1 VTGVDVSS
9 APINTD
15 TTDPSATDP
24 SNLGNPVVVHS
35 DTLGDLDVDQVID
48 DWTGV
53 DPPQVPAEVSSVES
67 ATLEGDYI
75 ADDLADGIYVGFLM
89 NALDENEQGFVF
101 DIRNSLAD
109 AKQVT
114 NGMHLYSA
122 YLDSVLFVSLA
133 TSGEA
138 NSAISVSKYFE
149 LDHLIGIND
158 YTYSD
163 LFHGLT
169 LLLSN
174 FNETYANTYLNIIEE
189 ELSYNLKNKLGCPKS
204 KLDILL
210 INLVPFINYKFNIS
224 SEWVLSMEIKYIILK
239 LINIKNIKIKN
250 ELVDI
255 IWDTYIKSNI
265 VSKDFIGTLISQW
278 IIKIK
283 V

>member
-1 VTGVDVSS
+1 MANSRTKSKKRRKKKGTKARGPAIFLIVIFIAAGLLLINQVNQSPSSSTTPIGIGDTTIVTGVDVSS

-15 TTDPSATDP
+15 ATNPSGTDP
-24 SNLGNPVVVHS
+24 SNLGNPVIVHS

-75 ADDLADGIYVGFLM
+75 ADDLADGIYVGYLVS
-89 NALDENEQGFVF
+89 ALDENEQGFVF

-114 NGMHLYSA
+114 KGLYLYPA

-149 LDHLIGIND
+149 LA
-158 YTYSD
+158 
-163 LFHGLT
+163 
-169 LLLSN
+169 LSN
-174 FNETYANTYLNIIEE
+174 TFDLQIPNTDLAATVM
-189 ELSYNLKNKLGCPKS
+189 GCPM
-204 KLDILL
+204 LL
-210 INLVPFINYKFNIS
+210 TIVGGA
-224 SEWVLSMEIKYIILK
+224 IIA
-239 LINIKNIKIKN
+239 I
-250 ELVDI
+250 EGVD
-255 IWDTYIKSNI
+255 S
-265 VSKDFIGTLISQW
+265 L
-278 IIKIK
+278 
-283 V
+283 